1 MSSQETA
8 KEVSYKPVQI
18 EEDTPRKRTNNR
30 RILIIV
36 LVVTIIVVAIVIALT
51 IVLTREKQSKPDKPV
66 TKPHPS
72 VTPTPK
78 PILPPP
84 TGPPGADGPYKHA
97 VVASDAGLCS
107 EIGRDILKKGGSAMD
122 SAIAA
127 LFCIG
132 VYNMHSA
139 GVGGGGFMVVYKK
152 STRFVEVIDFRE
164 EAPGKANR
172 TMYVGGRMSSTIGAT
187 AAGVPGEV
195 KGFFEAWTKYGKLPW
210 AVLVQP
216 SIDMARKGFPFG
228 HSAYYAAT
236 RAKYTP
242 LLKADPGHRE
252 LLFNK
257 DGELKK
263 LGELLY
269 MPKLAKT
276 LERIRDDPEDFY
288 NGELAKD
295 ILQDIKDG
303 GGIFTLDDLKNYKV
317 KFRRPMNGTLGNYS
331 WYSTPPP
338 GSGVVL
344 SFILNILK
352 GYNMKPSDRQGINNS
367 VLTYHRIVEAFKFA
381 YAYRALLG
389 DQDFA
394 NVTEI
399 IKNMTNAG
407 FAESIRKE
415 IWHNRTFTDYRY
427 YGDFYHNASHEGT
440 SHLSVIAENGDAVSA
455 TTTINLFFGSKYRS
469 NRTGIIYNNEMDD
482 FSTPGE
488 KNAYG
493 VEPSESNMIQP
504 GKRPQSSTAPSIFLD
519 KDGVARLV
527 IGASGGTKIT
537 TAISLVMMNYL
548 WFNRTLPKAVVEPRL
563 HHQLLPMYI
572 RIDKD
577 YPMPLA
583 IQEGLQKLGHEVRN
597 ISGFAVVQAVAR
609 NEDGTL
615 TGKSDP
621 RKSGW
626 AAGY

>member
-1 MSSQETA
+1 MSSEAAT
-8 KEVSYKPVQI
+8 KEVLYKPVDI
-18 EEDTPRKRTNNR
+18 EEDAPKKRPDKR
-30 RILIIV
+30 RLIIAGVVVAVIV
-36 LVVTIIVVAIVIALT
+36 LVIIITVAIVF
-51 IVLTREKQSKPDKPV
+51 TREKQSKPDKPV
-66 TKPHPS
+66 TDKPSAPPS
-72 VTPTPK
+72 DTPTPR

-84 TGPPGADGPYKHA
+84 TAPPGADGPYKHA
-97 VVASDAGLCS
+97 VVASDAGPCS
-107 EIGRDILKKGGSAMD
+107 EIGREILKKGGSAMD

-172 TMYVGGRMSSTIGAT
+172 KMYVGGAMSSRLGAT

-195 KGFFEAWTKYGKLPW
+195 KGLYEAWKKYGKLHW
-210 AVLVQP
+210 VDLVQP
-216 SIDMARKGFPFG
+216 SIDMARNGFPFG
-228 HSAYYAAT
+228 PSAHYAAT
-236 RAKYTP
+236 RTRYTP
-242 LLKADPGHRE
+242 ILKADPGHRE

-263 LGELLY
+263 LGEILY
-269 MPKLAKT
+269 MPKFART

-295 ILQDIKDG
+295 IVQDIKDG

-317 KFRRPMNGTLGNYS
+317 KFRRPMNGSVGNYS

-352 GYNMKPSDRQGINNS
+352 GYNMKPSDRQGLNNS

-399 IKNMTNAG
+399 VKNMTNAE
-407 FAESIRKE
+407 FAESIRRK
-415 IWHNRTFTDYRY
+415 IWDNQTFTDYRY
-427 YGDFYHNASHEGT
+427 YGNFYHSASNEGT

-455 TTTINLFFGSKYRS
+455 TTTINL
-469 NRTGIIYNNEMDD
+469 
-482 FSTPGE
+482 
-488 KNAYG
+488 
-493 VEPSESNMIQP
+493 
-504 GKRPQSSTAPSIFLD
+504 L
-519 KDGVARLV
+519 
-527 IGASGGTKIT
+527 
-537 TAISLVMMNYL
+537 
-548 WFNRTLPKAVVEPRL
+548 
-563 HHQLLPMYI
+563 
-572 RIDKD
+572 
-577 YPMPLA
+577 
-583 IQEGLQKLGHEVRN
+583 
-597 ISGFAVVQAVAR
+597 
-609 NEDGTL
+609 
-615 TGKSDP
+615 
-621 RKSGW
+621 
-626 AAGY
+626 